1 MQVQTCHHVDASAQG
16 ADGLHDY
23 YYEYDIIVFS
33 NGGVS
38 LVARSYTDA
47 PHEAHFLRVESDSEH
62 RPLVENDLKNALV
75 TEVAAY
81 LRAQGKSEIKWL
93 SAQGNGYE
101 ILPSQPR
108 KLI

>member
-1 MQVQTCHHVDASAQG
+1 MFAMQVQTSHHVDVSVQG
-16 ADGLHDY
+16 ADGLNDY

-47 PHEAHFLRVESDSEH
+47 PHEAHFLCVESDSGQ
-62 RPLVENDLKNALV
+62 RPLVGEDVKNALA
-75 TEVAAY
+75 TEAAAY

-93 SAQGNGYE
+93 SDGGNGYE
-101 ILPSQPR
+101 ILPG
-108 KLI
+108 